1 MTIVKQTLEGTAEI
15 AAFLGLP
22 MKHRTTI
29 TRWIET
35 EALPAFQLAGRW
47 YSDPDELARWWK
59 KAQSRLQTT
68 HHAG

>member
-1 MTIVKQTLEGTAEI
+1 MTIIRQTLEGTTEI

-35 EALPAFQLAGRW
+35 EGLPAFQLAGRW
-47 YSDPDELARWWK
+47 YADPDELASWWRK
-59 KAQSRLQTT
+59 KAARLRPSTL
-68 HHAG
+68 AG